1 MTLYFSYNK
10 NEDTCVNWY
19 EDGQTLDGCVWI
31 TGSGQSCCSL
41 NIERFSADTFKAVEI
56 SSPITRAQLRLNVI
70 NLDTSQKLVKDKIYN
85 VDLDTGTT
93 ADELGK

>member
-1 MTLYFSYNK
+1 M
-10 NEDTCVNWY
+10 NWY

-41 NIERFSADTFKAVEI
+41 NIERFSADTYRAVEI
-56 SSPITRAQLRLNVI
+56 SSPISRAQLRLNVI
-70 NLDTSQKLVKDKIYN
+70 SLNTNPSQILVKDKVYN

-93 ADELGK
+93 ADELGKLCRS